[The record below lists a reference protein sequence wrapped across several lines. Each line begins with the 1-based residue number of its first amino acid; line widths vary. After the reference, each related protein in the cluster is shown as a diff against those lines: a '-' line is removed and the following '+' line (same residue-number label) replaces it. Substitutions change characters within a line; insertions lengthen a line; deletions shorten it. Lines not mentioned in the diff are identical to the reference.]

1 MKLSLKTELN
11 KMTMNYKIIRSNRKT
26 VALKVYPDGQ
36 LEVATPIDVSDE
48 DIQKI
53 VNKKKF
59 WLYKTINKTKEKV
72 SKSLKKEFI
81 SGELFG
87 YLGKRYRLD
96 VTDCDHRG
104 LKFKHNKFVLNILDK
119 EKAEQLFKDFYKQK
133 SKEKL
138 EIQVI
143 KFAKQM
149 GVKYQKL
156 KFLDMKK
163 RWGSCT
169 NEGNIILN
177 FNLIKA
183 PIYVI
188 DYVIVHEL
196 AHLIE
201 YNHSPRFWNIIR
213 TQINDYKEHKS
224 WLDSLDIEV

>member
-1 MKLSLKTELN
+1 
-11 KMTMNYKIIRSNRKT
+11 MTMGYEIIRSNRKT
-26 VALKVYPDGQ
+26 IALKVSPEGR
-36 LEVATPIDVSDE
+36 LEVAAPNEASDIDIE
-48 DIQKI
+48 NI

-59 WLYKTINKTKEKV
+59 WLYKTVNKIKEKV

-81 SGELFG
+81 SGELFW

-96 VTDCDHRG
+96 VTNNCEHRG
-104 LKFKHNKFVLNILDK
+104 LKFLHSKFVLNSEDK
-119 EKAEQLFKDFYKQK
+119 TNAEQLFKEFYKLK
-133 SKEKL
+133 AKEKL
-138 EIQVI
+138 ESQV
-143 KFAKQM
+143 KKYAKQM
-149 GVKYQKL
+149 GVQHQEL

-177 FNLIKA
+177 FYLIKA
-183 PIYVI
+183 PMYVI

-224 WLDSLDIEV
+224 WLDSLDIEI

>member
-1 MKLSLKTELN
+1 MITN
-11 KMTMNYKIIRSNRKT
+11 FTIQRSNRKT
-26 VALKVYPDGQ
+26 IALKVTPEGI
-36 LEVATPIDVSDE
+36 LEVAAPVSATNE
-48 DIQKI
+48 DIESI

-59 WLYKTINKTKEKV
+59 WLYKTVNKIKKKA

-81 SGELFG
+81 SGELFW

-96 VTDCDHRG
+96 VSCDCEHRG
-104 LKFKHNKFVLNILDK
+104 LKFLNRKFVLNSEDK
-119 EKAEQLFKDFYKQK
+119 TKAEQLFKEFYKQRA
-133 SKEKL
+133 KEKL
-138 EIQVI
+138 EAQVH
-143 KFAKQM
+143 KYAKQM
-149 GVKYQKL
+149 GVSYQEL

-183 PIYVI
+183 PMYVI

-201 YNHSPRFWNIIR
+201 YNHSPRFWNIVR
-213 TQINDYKEHKS
+213 TQISDYEEHKK